1 MVLIV
6 GASGQLGSRVARRLL
21 EDGTPVR
28 AVSRNPDRLEELATL
43 GADVVRGDLLDGG
56 WMAAALQGVEQ
67 LVVASHGLVPPDR
80 HNHPDAVDGEGA
92 RRLVD
97 AAARAGVGHLL
108 YVSVAGA
115 DRGGSAFARVKFATE
130 EHLRRSGIPHTVVRP
145 TVFMENQLLLMLAEP
160 LRATGTVTFYGP
172 GTTPLNW
179 VSAADV
185 AQQVVEAV
193 ERPVTDRSVR
203 TVGGPDVLSR
213 LEALAVVEAVLGKV
227 ARRKHV
233 PLAGIRLL
241 RATAGRLNRGL
252 SCLLDLSIAEAA
264 PGGAIPA
271 DAAGLDWVG
280 PTRVRDVVEGWAA
293 SLLPSGD
300 AGGQGRDM

>member
-1 MVLIV
+1 MILVV

-21 EDGTPVR
+21 LGGTAVR
-28 AVSRNPDRLEELATL
+28 AVSRRPERLEDLAAL
-43 GADVVRGDLLDGG
+43 GAELVRGDLLHDG
-56 WMAAALQGVEQ
+56 WMSDALRDVDQV
-67 LVVASHGLVPPDR
+67 VVAAHGLVPPDR
-80 HNHPDAVDGEGA
+80 RNHPDAVDGKGA

-97 AAARAGVGHLL
+97 AAARAGTGHLV

-115 DRGGSAFARVKFATE
+115 DRRGSAFARTKFATE
-130 EHLRRSGIPHTVVRP
+130 EHLRRSGLPHTVVRP

-185 AQQVVEAV
+185 ADEVVRAVDDPSRDEAV
-193 ERPVTDRSVR
+193 WS
-203 TVGGPDVLSR
+203 VGGPDVLSR
-213 LEALAVVEAVLGKV
+213 LEALAVVEAVLGKA

-233 PLAGIRLL
+233 PVAGMRLL
-241 RATAGRLNRGL
+241 RGTAGRLNPGL
-252 SCLLDLSIAEAA
+252 RYLLDLSISEVA

-271 DAAGLDWVG
+271 DAGLLDRVG
-280 PTRVRDVVEGWAA
+280 RTRVREVVEGWAMD
-293 SLLPSGD
+293 SRHD
-300 AGGQGRDM
+300 A